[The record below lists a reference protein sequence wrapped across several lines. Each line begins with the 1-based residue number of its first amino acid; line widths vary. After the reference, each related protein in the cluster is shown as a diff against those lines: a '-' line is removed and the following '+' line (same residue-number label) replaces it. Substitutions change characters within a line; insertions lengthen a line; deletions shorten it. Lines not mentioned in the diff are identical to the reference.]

1 MNHLVLPHLTFYGLA
16 NDLIIS
22 SPNTPVTAVVFL
34 DSGAT
39 GFVTTNS
46 SAPVSTMKSMF
57 WSPTFKVAMGSR
69 GPDIS
74 EPRQPYLISKS
85 ASPTTEGASFSFLA
99 LGHSFFQWPKA
110 RHQAHCFGCNQPG
123 AFVGTD

>member
-39 GFVTTNS
+39 GFVTTD
-46 SAPVSTMKSMF
+46 AWRIPWTEQAGGLQSTGLLR
-57 WSPTFKVAMGSR
+57 V
-69 GPDIS
+69 
-74 EPRQPYLISKS
+74 
-85 ASPTTEGASFSFLA
+85 
-99 LGHSFFQWPKA
+99 GHY
-110 RHQAHCFGCNQPG
+110 
-123 AFVGTD
+123 